1 MPGNA
6 GSVFTDVGIPIGF
19 TCSCSWPFFMAS
31 WCDRR
36 RKSHAVHKNCGVG
49 RLLIAMMDPMKR
61 VLISESIAER
71 GIEVL
76 REAGFDVDV
85 QIGLEP
91 AALLEAIVGARAL
104 VVRSATQVT
113 AEVLAAGSDLEV
125 VGRAGVGLDNV
136 DVSAATAQGVMV
148 VNAPESN
155 IVSAAEHTIALM
167 MAQARNI
174 PQAHAALIEG
184 RWERSKWE
192 GVELAGKTLGIVGF
206 GRIGH
211 LVATRAKALGMHIVA
226 HDPFVSDEG
235 ARKDGV
241 TLLTLDELVGTADF
255 LTLHLAKTPDT
266 IGLIGKEL
274 LQKARPELRV
284 NNVARG
290 GIVDEVALAEAVSS
304 GQIAGAAI
312 DVFDSEPITDS
323 PLFGVPGIIVTPH
336 LGASTRE
343 AQDKAGIDIAEQVQL
358 ALAGEFVPFA
368 VNVDAG
374 AAPELLKPFIAVGE
388 LIGAIFA
395 GLIENLPQQ
404 IDVEFRGEISAVDS
418 SLAVL
423 SVLKGV
429 LAKAGDGPVSYVNVK
444 TVAEQRGIEVRT
456 VTSAASLDRINV
468 LTVRGSG
475 HSVGAI
481 VSSIDGEARIIEVD
495 GHRLELRPRPDM
507 LIIRNEDLP
516 GVVGAVGW
524 ELGNA
529 GVNISSMHLG
539 ESEDGVAALMVV
551 ATDEAVP
558 ATVIEAVQAL
568 DNVESVRSIRI
579 R

>member
-1 MPGNA
+1 MM
-6 GSVFTDVGIPIGF
+6 VG
-19 TCSCSWPFFMAS
+19 
-31 WCDRR
+31 
-36 RKSHAVHKNCGVG
+36 
-49 RLLIAMMDPMKR
+49 MKR
-61 VLISESIAER
+61 VLISEPIAES
-71 GIEVL
+71 GVQVL
-76 REAGFDVDV
+76 RDGGYDVDV
-85 QIGLEP
+85 QVGLEP
-91 AALLEAIVGARAL
+91 ASLLEAIVGAHAL
-104 VVRSATQVT
+104 IVRSATQVT
-113 AEVLAAGSDLEV
+113 AEVLAAGADLEV

-136 DVSAATAQGVMV
+136 DVAAATAQGVMV

-155 IVSAAEHTIALM
+155 IISAAEHTVALM

-174 PQAHAALIEG
+174 PQAHAALVES
-184 RWERSKWE
+184 RWERSEWE
-192 GVELAGKTLGIVGF
+192 GVELHGKTLGIVGF
-206 GRIGH
+206 GRIGR
-211 LVATRAKALGMHIVA
+211 LVATRAKALGMRIVA

-235 ARKDGV
+235 ARKEGV

-266 IGLIGKEL
+266 VGLIGKEL
-274 LQKARPELRV
+274 LQKAKPELRV
-284 NNVARG
+284 INVARG
-290 GIVDEVALAEAVSS
+290 GIVDEAALAEAVSS

-312 DVFDSEPITDS
+312 DVFDSEPTTDS

-343 AQDKAGIDIAEQVQL
+343 AQDKAGVVIAEQVQL
-358 ALAGEFVPFA
+358 SLAGDFVPFA

-374 AAPELLKPFIAVGE
+374 AAPELLKPFIPVGE
-388 LIGAIFA
+388 LVGALFA
-395 GLIENLPQQ
+395 GLIDKLPDQ
-404 IDVEFRGEISAVDS
+404 IDVEFRGEISEVDN

-444 TVAEQRGIEVRT
+444 TVVEQRGIDVRT
-456 VTSAASLDRINV
+456 VTSAASHDHINV
-468 LTVRGSG
+468 LTVRGGG

-495 GHRLELRPRPDM
+495 DHRLELRPRPDM
-507 LIIRNEDLP
+507 LIIRNDDLP
-516 GVVGAVGW
+516 GVVGAVGS

-539 ESEDGVAALMVV
+539 ESEAGVAALMVV

-558 ATVIEAVQAL
+558 PVVIDAVQAL
-568 DNVESVRSIRI
+568 ENVEIVRAIRI